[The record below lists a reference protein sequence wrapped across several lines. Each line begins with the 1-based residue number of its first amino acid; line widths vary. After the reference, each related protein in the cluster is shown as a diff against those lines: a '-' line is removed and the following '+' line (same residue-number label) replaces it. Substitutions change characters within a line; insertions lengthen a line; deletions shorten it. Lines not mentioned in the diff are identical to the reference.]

1 MKKLTVSQ
9 KAEALTNAL
18 KNLRFSAK
26 YSIVTADKRCG
37 HKFAI
42 AVSNVA
48 GGINVKTGYM
58 SYEEMNAFILGYYR
72 RSIGAL

>member
-1 MKKLTVSQ
+1 MKRLTVDQ
-9 KAEALTNAL
+9 KVEALTNAL
-18 KNLRFSAK
+18 RNLWLPAE
-26 YSIVTADKRCG
+26 YLIVTADRRCG

-42 AVSNVA
+42 AVPSLT

-72 RSIGAL
+72 GWRRIL

>member
-1 MKKLTVSQ
+1 MKRLTVDQ
-9 KAEALTNAL
+9 KVEALTNAL
-18 KNLRFSAK
+18 RNLWLPAE
-26 YSIVTADKRCG
+26 YLIVTADRRCG

-72 RSIGAL
+72 GWRRIL